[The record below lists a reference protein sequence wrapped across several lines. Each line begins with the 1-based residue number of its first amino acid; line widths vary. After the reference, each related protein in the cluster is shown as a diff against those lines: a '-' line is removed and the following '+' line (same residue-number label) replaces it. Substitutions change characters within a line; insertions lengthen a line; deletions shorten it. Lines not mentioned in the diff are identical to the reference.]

1 MRAAYQYLL
10 SERNATLISNAVAVT
25 LTLALPRVYVLLKC
39 AITGL
44 LTLHRLVGQRM
55 TQTRLRGASK
65 VFFEKVL
72 ASFGRS
78 PSKIGLNM
86 APLEV
91 TSSTQSEGDR
101 EMRILVGTL
110 ETIQGSTTAEDAV
123 SRLVRRHLAMPRLV
137 IGNGVF
143 CLRRMV
149 ENVRDEPGASGQIL
163 VVIVLLFAIY
173 VGLQVTAISS
183 GFIIGDSAAPIKGGT
198 CAYYVTA
205 GHLNWE
211 KHGSGADHGYQ
222 NSLADSTIGY
232 TRACYHSNVFTNL
245 CSRTLSRTILHNTS
259 SGSTCPFPN
268 KAMCKNGD
276 SSVFTMDSDFVDANS
291 LGINSPRKSEF
302 RRRTTCSLVLDN
314 ERFVQSHIV
323 SENVAEISYSYQST
337 TRYRTSPYTF
347 RERRH
352 LNYYGLPNGSSG
364 VSARIPDM
372 LLSRA
377 YDVR

>member
-183 GFIIGDSAAPIKGGT
+183 GFIIGDSAAPIKEGT

-205 GHLNWE
+205 GHHWE
-211 KHGSGADHGYQ
+211 KHGSGADHGYL

-232 TRACYHSNVFTNL
+232 TRACYHSTVFTNP
-245 CSRTLSRTILHNTS
+245 CSRTLTRTIFHNIS
-259 SGSTCPFPN
+259 SGSTCPFLN

-276 SSVFTMDSDFVDANS
+276 SSVSTMDLGFVDANS
-291 LGINSPRKSEF
+291 LGINSARKFDF
-302 RRRTTCSLVLDN
+302 RRRTTCSPVLDN
-314 ERFVQSHIV
+314 DSFVQSHIV

-337 TRYRTSPYTF
+337 TTYRTPPYTF
-347 RERRH
+347 RERRY
-352 LNYYGLPNGSSG
+352 LNYYDLPNGSSR
-364 VSARIPDM
+364 VSARIPDV
-372 LLSRA
+372 LLSKA
-377 YDVR
+377 YDVQ